1 MEVGGGKSVRKR
13 KLPSWRRENADDCEE
28 EEENEQIVGKRK
40 LYSQRKNTF
49 SRKEKGVRMLQTPV
63 SESNRIWL
71 SDFSSHQIFPAFHQI
86 FGRLSPAAV
95 NAVKIARTIKLLLNT
110 GG

>member
-1 MEVGGGKSVRKR
+1 MSEFDKETSKKSKNLGKDEEEREVGGGKSVRKR

-63 SESNRIWL
+63 SESNRIW
-71 SDFSSHQIFPAFHQI
+71 
-86 FGRLSPAAV
+86 
-95 NAVKIARTIKLLLNT
+95 
-110 GG
+110 